1 MFVKA
6 AVFRKR
12 FKVHPQTLRRWADEG
27 KIAYKR
33 TPGGI
38 RLYQL
43 PAGAD
48 GCGSGGTEPEEQP
61 QKKSVVYARVS
72 SAKQKD
78 DLQRQADHLLSKFP
92 DHQLVT
98 DVGSGINWKRKGL
111 LSLLDAA
118 HKGDLQEIVVAA
130 RDRLCRFA
138 FDLLQHVFAQR
149 GVRLVVLDS
158 RDMSPEQEL
167 SDDLLSIVQIF
178 CCRRNAK
185 RRYPTVNTAA
195 ATVAATGDQDGDQD
209 EEDQAEPHENAKG
222 DPQPVR
228 KRRQVHL

>member
-1 MFVKA
+1 MTQIINVPSMFVKA
-6 AVFRKR
+6 AEYSRLYR
-12 FKVHPQTLRRWADEG
+12 VHPQTLRRWADEG

-43 PAGAD
+43 PADTGD
-48 GCGSGGTEPEEQP
+48 GGGSEQP
-61 QKKSVVYARVS
+61 QTKKRIVYARVS

-78 DLQRQADHLLSKFP
+78 DLQRQADFLLSKFP
-92 DHQLVT
+92 DHQLIT

-118 HKGDLQEIVVAA
+118 HKGDVDRIVVAT

-138 FDLLQHVFAQR
+138 FDLLSHIFKQC
-149 GVRLVVLDS
+149 GVQLLDLDS
-158 RDMSPEQEL
+158 TDMSPEQEL

-178 CCRRNAK
+178 CCRRNGK
-185 RRYPTVNTAA
+185 RRYAA
-195 ATVAATGDQDGDQD
+195 AGPDNHQD
-209 EEDQAEPHENAKG
+209 EEDQVESHQGTKADAER
-222 DPQPVR
+222 VC
-228 KRRQVHL
+228 KRHQVHV